1 MPPEIIDQQNRFIG
15 YLENFDRDKAIVYAI
30 SLLESGALSVPE
42 LYESVLAPALNR
54 IQVPRDQ
61 EQSLIWREHMMSSI
75 VRTTME
81 VAYPHVLREKGS
93 THRGMLVL
101 LACPEEEYH
110 EIGIRMGADFF
121 TILGYEVAYIGCNT
135 PRDTLLDAVRAL
147 KPELVSLGVTNYL
160 NLAQLPA
167 LVAALKS
174 QDHMLRVYLSGSA
187 LRHADKAAADF
198 GADGVLDSFAS
209 IQALGEGKA

>member
-1 MPPEIIDQQNRFIG
+1 MPPEKDGLHERFIG
-15 YLENFDRDKAIVYAI
+15 YLENFDRENAIAFAL
-30 SLLESGALSVPE
+30 SLLESGELSVSE

-54 IQVPRDQ
+54 INVPRNQ

-75 VRTTME
+75 VRTAME
-81 VAYPHVLREKGS
+81 AAYPYVLRE
-93 THRGMLVL
+93 RGNAKRGILAL

-147 KPELVSLGVTNYL
+147 KPGLVSLGVTNYL

-174 QDHMLRVYLSGSA
+174 QDPVPRVYLSGSA
-187 LRHADKAAADF
+187 MRHAGKAAADF

-209 IQALGEGKA
+209 IRALGEGKA

>member
-15 YLENFDRDKAIVYAI
+15 YLENFDRDDAIVYAI

-93 THRGMLVL
+93 AHRGMLVL

-135 PRDTLLDAVRAL
+135 PRETLLDAVRAL

-174 QDHMLRVYLSGSA
+174 QDPIPRVYLSGSA

-198 GADGVLDSFAS
+198 GADGALDSFAS

>member
-1 MPPEIIDQQNRFIG
+1 MPPEIIDLKNRFIG
-15 YLENFDRDKAIVYAI
+15 YLENFDRGNAIEYAI
-30 SLLESGALSVPE
+30 SLLESGKLSVPE
-42 LYESVLAPALNR
+42 LYESVLAPALNQ
-54 IQVPRDQ
+54 IEVPREQ

-93 THRGMLVL
+93 AHHGMLVL

-121 TILGYEVAYIGCNT
+121 TIMGYEVAYIGCNT
-135 PRDTLLDAVRAL
+135 PRDTLLNAVRAL
-147 KPELVSLGVTNYL
+147 KPGLVSLCVTNYL
-160 NLAQLPA
+160 NLAQLPT
-167 LVAALKS
+167 LVASLKA
-174 QDHMLRVYLSGSA
+174 QDPTPWVYLSGSA
-187 LRHADKAAADF
+187 LRHAGKAATDF